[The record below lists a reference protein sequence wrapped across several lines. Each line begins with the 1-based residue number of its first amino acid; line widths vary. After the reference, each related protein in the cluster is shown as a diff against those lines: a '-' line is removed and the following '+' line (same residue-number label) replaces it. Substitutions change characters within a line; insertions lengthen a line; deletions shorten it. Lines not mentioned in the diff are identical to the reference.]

1 MHAAFY
7 RSKFYDLQASF
18 IFILQMTELE
28 LEECFGQYGSVKDAK
43 IITDRQ
49 GIPKGWA
56 STHVCKLGH
65 ARSWILKKA
74 YVIIIMTF
82 LTLAS

>member
-1 MHAAFY
+1 MQLFTGLVL
-7 RSKFYDLQASF
+7 DLQASF

-49 GIPKGWA
+49 GIPKG
-56 STHVCKLGH
+56 
-65 ARSWILKKA
+65 
-74 YVIIIMTF
+74 
-82 LTLAS
+82 